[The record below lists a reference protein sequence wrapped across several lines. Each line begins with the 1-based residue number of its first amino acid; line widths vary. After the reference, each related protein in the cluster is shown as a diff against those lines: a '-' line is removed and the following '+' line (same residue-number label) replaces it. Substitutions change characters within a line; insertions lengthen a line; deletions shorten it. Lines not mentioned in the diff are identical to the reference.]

1 MDKVTLFEGS
11 ESGAAAVKYKGAEAP
26 EAAQRCVAM
35 MSGRSFGG
43 SLIKAELYDGVSD
56 YRAKA
61 VREASAGGGGG
72 TGESTEEQEEKLE
85 SFAQA
90 CVSLLTPI
98 GRTRVSNPRLTH
110 PSLPH
115 ASHAKP

>member
-1 MDKVTLFEGS
+1 MTLFEGS

-61 VREASAGGGGG
+61 VREASAGGGGDWRVHRG
-72 TGESTEEQEEKLE
+72 AGGEARELC
-85 SFAQA
+85 AGM
-90 CVSLLTPI
+90 CLTLNPDW
-98 GRTRVSNPRLTH
+98 SNPRL
-110 PSLPH
+110 
-115 ASHAKP
+115 

>member
-1 MDKVTLFEGS
+1 MTLFEGS

-61 VREASAGGGGG
+61 VREASAGGGG
-72 TGESTEEQEEKLE
+72 TGESPEEPGEKLE

>member
-61 VREASAGGGGG
+61 VREASAGGGGLA
-72 TGESTEEQEEKLE
+72 SPPRSRRRSLR
-85 SFAQA
+85 ALRRH
-90 CVSLLTPI
+90 VSH
-98 GRTRVSNPRLTH
+98 S
-110 PSLPH
+110 
-115 ASHAKP
+115 